1 MTDGETRVSGTLAGG
16 GPSYWLDACE
26 DISCDLI
33 DNFVDFDTSI
43 VQGSIDD
50 TSNQDNLVNDFFG
63 GIDHI
68 LDSIKNGSGLPLIAD
83 SNNTSSNGTPAIVGN
98 GIQDCNVGDGWFK
111 NETAAFCTSTNE
123 NTPLQSNGNGK
134 INFESNGQVENFS
147 NGLNSL
153 DRRVE
158 ESLNSLNSS
167 IKENGNKGSVEGLRE
182 RGFDGEERCCKRA
195 RITSYK
201 NDRDRQYSSR
211 GQYDP
216 RDRDRSSNRKRLRD
230 WDDIDRRDR
239 DRDHPRRNRYNGGS
253 RRDGRDRDWKDREQ
267 RGYWERDRSG
277 SNEMVFR
284 IGTWEADRNKEGK
297 ETNDKD
303 HECNGKQEKKSEESK
318 EKLPEE
324 QARQYQLD
332 VLEQA
337 KKKNTIAFLETG
349 AGKTLIA
356 VLLIKSLCNDLQR
369 QNKKMLAVFLVPK
382 VPLVYQQAEVIRE
395 RTGYQVGHYCG
406 EMGQDF
412 WDARRWQREFDSKQ
426 VLVMTAQILLNILRH
441 SIIKMEAI
449 DLLILD
455 ECHHAVKKHPYSLVM
470 SEFYHTTQKEKRPS
484 VFGMTASPVNL
495 KGVSSQFDCAI
506 KIRNLESKLDSIVC
520 TIKDRKE
527 LEKHVPMPSEIVV
540 EYDKAASLWSLHEQL
555 KQMEVAVEEAAQSS
569 SRKSKWQ
576 FMGAR
581 DAGAKEEL
589 RQVYGVS
596 ERTESDG
603 AANLIQKLR
612 AINYALGEL
621 GQWCAYKVAQSFLMA
636 LQNDERANYQL
647 DVKFQES
654 YLEKVVS
661 LLQCQLTEG
670 AVADKEA
677 KSPDNENGIA
687 QDGTDPDEIEEGELP
702 DSHVV
707 SGGEH
712 VDVIIGAAVADGK
725 VTPKVQSLIKILL
738 KYQHTEDFR
747 AIIFVERVVA
757 ALVLPKVLAELPSL
771 SFVRCAS
778 LIGHNNSQEM
788 RTSQMQDAIAKF
800 RDGRVTLLVATSVA
814 EEGLDIRQCNVVIRF
829 DLAKTVLAYIQS
841 RGRARKPGSDYILMV
856 ERGNLSHGAFLRNAR
871 NSEET
876 LRKEAIERTDLSHL
890 KDTSRLI
897 SVDTVPGTVYQ
908 VESTGAVV
916 SLNSAV
922 GLIHFYCSQL
932 PSDRYSIL
940 RPEFI
945 MERHEKPGGP
955 TEYSCKLQLPCNAPF
970 EKLEGPVCSSMRL
983 AQQAVCLAACKKL
996 HEMGAFTDM
1005 LLPDKGSGEERE
1017 KVDQNDE
1024 GEPLPGTA
1032 RHREFYPEGVANI
1045 LQGEWILCGRDGC
1058 NSSKLLHLYMYAV
1071 KCVNSGT
1078 SKDPFLTQ
1086 VSEFAVLFGNELDAE
1101 VLSMSMDLFIARTI
1115 ITKASLVFRGSINIT
1130 ENQLASLKSFHVR
1143 LMSIVLDVD
1152 VEPSTTPWDP
1162 AKAYLF
1168 VPMVGDKSVD
1178 PVKEIDWDLVEKI
1191 IRTDAWRN
1199 PLQKARPDVYLG
1211 TNERTLGGDRREYG
1225 FGKLRHGMAFG
1236 QKSHPT
1242 YGIRGAVAQFDV
1254 VKASGLVPKRDGI
1267 AVEKVELLKGKLI
1280 MADSCVSAEDLV
1292 GRIVT
1297 AAHSGKRF
1305 YVDSIRYDMTAEN
1318 SFPRK
1323 EGYLGP
1329 LEYSSY
1335 ADYYKQKYGVHL
1347 IFKQQ
1352 PLIRG
1357 RGVSYCKNL
1366 LSPRFEHSELNEGE
1380 SEEILDKTYYV
1391 FLPLELCL
1399 VHPLP
1404 GSLVRGAQRLPSI
1417 MRRVE
1422 SMLLAI
1428 QLKDIINYPVP
1439 ASKILEALTAASC
1452 QETFCY
1458 ERAEL
1463 LGDAYLK
1470 WVVSRFL
1477 FLKYPQKHEGQLTR
1491 MRQQMVSNMVLY
1503 QYALNK
1509 GLQSYIQADRF
1520 APSRWAA
1527 PGVLPVFD
1535 EDTKDGDNSL
1545 FDQEKSLPED
1555 KPGVD
1560 QANDGYEDDEI
1571 EDGEL
1576 ESDSSS
1582 YRVLSSK
1589 TLADVVEALIG
1600 VYYVEDGKNAANH
1613 LMKWIGIQVD
1623 FDREEIDS
1631 AIRPSNVP
1639 ESVLRSIDF
1648 DTLEGALNI
1657 MFKDRGLLVE
1667 AITHA
1672 SRPSSGVSCYQR
1684 LEFVG
1689 DAVLDHLITRH
1700 LFFTYTNLPPGRL
1713 TDLRA
1718 AAVNNE
1724 NFARVAVK
1732 HKLHVHLRHG
1742 SSALEKQIRDFVK
1755 EVQDELSKPGFNS
1768 FGLGDCKAPKVL
1780 GDIVESI
1787 AGAIFLDS
1795 GRDTAVV
1802 WKVFQPLL
1810 HPMVT
1815 PETLPMHPVRELQ
1828 ERCQQQA
1835 EGLEY
1840 KATRSGNLATVEVFI
1855 DGIQIGVA
1863 QNPQKKM
1870 AQKLAARNA
1879 LAVLKEKETA
1889 EAREKGDENGKKKK
1903 NGNQTFTRQTLNDI
1917 CLRRNWPMP
1926 SYRCVNEGGPAHA
1939 KRFTFAVRVNTTDRG
1954 WTDECVGE
1962 PMPSVKKAKD
1972 SAAVLLLDLLNKWYS

>member
-1 MTDGETRVSGTLAGG
+1 MEGGNNINNGDRVGDDPVVVVGSGDG
-16 GPSYWLDACE
+16 SYWLDACE
-26 DISCDLI
+26 DISCDDFI
-33 DNFVDFDTSI
+33 DFDVSSDH
-43 VQGSIDD
+43 QPDNP
-50 TSNQDNLVNDFFG
+50 SNQDFFG
-63 GIDHI
+63 GIDLI
-68 LDSIKNGSGLPLIAD
+68 LDSIKNGSGLPLDDGNAVVAH
-83 SNNTSSNGTPAIVGN
+83 SNSNANLAPP
-98 GIQDCNVGDGWFK
+98 
-111 NETAAFCTSTNE
+111 
-123 NTPLQSNGNGK
+123 TPLLSNDDGVSSK
-134 INFESNGQVENFS
+134 VQ
-147 NGLNSL
+147 
-153 DRRVE
+153 
-158 ESLNSLNSS
+158 SLNSTDDDGFVKN
-167 IKENGNKGSVEGLRE
+167 NGLLVGEKHSASDEGGVSVGYSEEGRGVNRGRDSVRE
-182 RGFDGEERCCKRA
+182 HDVDGGEERYSKRA
-195 RITSYK
+195 RLGNYK
-201 NDRDRQYSSR
+201 NVRHYSGRVNYQAQERDRCSSR
-211 GQYDP
+211 KRP
-216 RDRDRSSNRKRLRD
+216 RDRDEV
-230 WDDIDRRDR
+230 DRREKDGVKKREHCGGRRDVRDSRDYWR
-239 DRDHPRRNRYNGGS
+239 DREP
-253 RRDGRDRDWKDREQ
+253 
-267 RGYWERDRSG
+267 RGYWERDKSG
-277 SNEMVFR
+277 TNDMVFR
-284 IGTWEADRNKEGK
+284 MGTWEVERNQEEKMANDAKES
-297 ETNDKD
+297 
-303 HECNGKQEKKSEESK
+303 NGNSEKAAEEVAK
-318 EKLPEE
+318 EKVPEE
-324 QARQYQLD
+324 KARQYQLD

-337 KKKNTIAFLETG
+337 KNRNTIAFLETG

-356 VLLIKSLCNDLQR
+356 VLLIRSMHESLQK

-412 WDARRWQREFDSKQ
+412 WDARRWQREFDTKH

-441 SIIKMEAI
+441 SIIKMEGI
-449 DLLILD
+449 NLLILD

-470 SEFYHTTQKEKRPS
+470 SEFYHTTPKEKRPS

-495 KGVSSQFDCAI
+495 KGVSSQVDCAI

-520 TIKDRKE
+520 TVKDRKE
-527 LEKHVPMPSEIVV
+527 LEKHVPMPSEVVV
-540 EYDKAASLWSLHEQL
+540 EYDKAASLCYLHEQI
-555 KQMEVAVEEAAQSS
+555 KQMEIEVEEAAKLS

-621 GQWCAYKVAQSFLMA
+621 GQWCAYKVAQSFLAA
-636 LQNDERANYQL
+636 LQNDERANYQV

-654 YLEKVVS
+654 YLSKVVS
-661 LLQCQLTEG
+661 LLKCQLSEG
-670 AVADKEA
+670 AASDKNA
-677 KSPDNENGIA
+677 GVDATDCGAAQQNGSE
-687 QDGTDPDEIEEGELP
+687 PEEIEEGELP

-725 VTPKVQSLIKILL
+725 VTPKVQALIKILL
-738 KYQHTEDFR
+738 KYQHTADFR
-747 AIIFVERVVA
+747 AIIFVERVVS
-757 ALVLPKVLAELPSL
+757 ALVLPKVFAELPSL
-771 SFVRCAS
+771 GFVKCAS

-788 RTSQMQDAIAKF
+788 RTHQMQDTIAKF

-841 RGRARKPGSDYILMV
+841 RGRARKPGSDYLLMV
-856 ERGNLSHGAFLRNAR
+856 ERGNLSHEAFLKNAR

-890 KDTSRLI
+890 KDTSRFI
-897 SVDTVPGTVYQ
+897 SVETRPGTVYQ

-922 GLIHFYCSQL
+922 GLIHFFCSQL

-945 MERHEKPGGP
+945 MEKHEKHGGP
-955 TEYSCKLQLPCNAPF
+955 AEYSCKLQLPCNAPF
-970 EKLEGPVCSSMRL
+970 ENLKGPICSSMRF

-1005 LLPDKGSGEERE
+1005 LLPDKGSGGE
-1017 KVDQNDE
+1017 KEKAEPNDE
-1024 GEPLPGTA
+1024 GDPLPGTA
-1032 RHREFYPEGVANI
+1032 RHREFYPEGVADI
-1045 LQGEWILCGRDGC
+1045 LKGEWILSGKDACKDT
-1058 NSSKLLHLYMYAV
+1058 KVLHLYMYAM
-1071 KCVNSGT
+1071 KCENVGD

-1086 VSEFAVLFGNELDAE
+1086 VSEFAVLFGNKLDAE
-1101 VLSMSMDLFIARTI
+1101 VLSMSMDLFIARTVT
-1115 ITKASLVFRGSINIT
+1115 TKASLVFRGSIDIT
-1130 ENQLASLKSFHVR
+1130 ESQLASLKSFHVR
-1143 LMSIVLDVD
+1143 VMSIVLDVD

-1168 VPMVGDKSVD
+1168 VPMVGDKSED
-1178 PVKEIDWDLVEKI
+1178 PMKQIDWHLVDTI
-1191 IRTDAWRN
+1191 IGANAWKN
-1199 PLQKARPDVYLG
+1199 PLQRARPDVYLG

-1254 VKASGLVPKRDGI
+1254 VKASGLVPDRD
-1267 AVEKVELLKGKLI
+1267 AMQAEKNINLTTKGKLM
-1280 MADSCVSAEDLV
+1280 MADTCADAEDLV
-1292 GRIVT
+1292 GKIVT

-1305 YVDSIRYDMTAEN
+1305 YVDSIRYEMSAEN

-1335 ADYYKQKYGVHL
+1335 ADYYKQKYGVEL
-1347 IFKQQ
+1347 VYKQQ

-1366 LSPRFEHSELNEGE
+1366 LSPRFEQGEAQEGE
-1380 SEEILDKTYYV
+1380 SEETHDKTYYV
-1391 FLPLELCL
+1391 FLPPELCL
-1399 VHPLP
+1399 LHPLP

-1422 SMLLAI
+1422 SMLLAV
-1428 QLKDIINYPVP
+1428 QLRDMINYPVK
-1439 ASKILEALTAASC
+1439 ASTILEALTAASC

-1491 MRQQMVSNMVLY
+1491 MRQQMVSNMILY

-1535 EDTKDGDNSL
+1535 EDTKDEESSL
-1545 FDQEKSLPED
+1545 FDQEKSISKTERMD
-1555 KPGVD
+1555 SHT
-1560 QANDGYEDDEI
+1560 DGYEDEM

-1600 VYYVEDGKNAANH
+1600 VYYVEGGKTAANH
-1613 LMKWIGIQVD
+1613 FMNWIGIQIEFEPDEIECTRNQSSVPESILKSVD
-1623 FDREEIDS
+1623 FDGL
-1631 AIRPSNVP
+1631 
-1639 ESVLRSIDF
+1639 ES
-1648 DTLEGALNI
+1648 ALNI
-1657 MFKDRGLLVE
+1657 KFKDKGLLVE

-1700 LFFTYTNLPPGRL
+1700 LFFTYTSLPPGRL

-1732 HKLHVHLRHG
+1732 HNLHVHLRHG
-1742 SSALEKQIRDFVK
+1742 SSALEKQIREFVK

-1787 AGAIFLDS
+1787 AGAIFLDN
-1795 GRDTAVV
+1795 GRDTTAV

-1840 KATRSGNLATVEVFI
+1840 RASRAGNLATVEVFI
-1855 DGIQIGVA
+1855 DGVQVSAA
-1863 QNPQKKM
+1863 QNSQKKM

-1879 LAVLKEKETA
+1879 LAALKEKE
-1889 EAREKGDENGKKKK
+1889 EAKAQEKNDENGKK
-1903 NGNQTFTRQTLNDI
+1903 NGSHTFTRQTLNDI
-1917 CLRRNWPMP
+1917 CLRKNWPMP
-1926 SYRCVNEGGPAHA
+1926 FYRCVNEGGPAHA

-1954 WTDECVGE
+1954 WTDECIGE

-1972 SAAVLLLDLLNKWYS
+1972 SAAVLLLELLNKLYS